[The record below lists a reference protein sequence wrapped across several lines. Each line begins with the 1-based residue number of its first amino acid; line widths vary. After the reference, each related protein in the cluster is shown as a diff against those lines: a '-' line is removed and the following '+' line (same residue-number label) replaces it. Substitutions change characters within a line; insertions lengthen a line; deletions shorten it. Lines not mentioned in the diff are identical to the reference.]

1 MKTNIASKALEAA
14 SIAVVT
20 PAASAA
26 ATARQV
32 AAQPA
37 DSVIHDRTVKI
48 EGLDIFYR
56 EAGSKDAP
64 TVLLLHGF
72 PSSSFQYRNLIPALA
87 DRYHVIAPDYPGF
100 GESSAPDHAKFAY
113 TFAHLTDV
121 IEALLGQIGVNSY
134 TIYIQDYGAPIGLR
148 LALRHPDRVTGLIV
162 QNGNAY
168 NEGIQDFWKPVEAL
182 WADPTPANR
191 NGLRKV
197 LTPELTKWQYL
208 NGVKDP
214 SRVDPDTWAH
224 DQRLLD
230 RPGNDEIQLDLFY
243 DYRTNVAL
251 YPEFQ
256 SFFRTRKPPTLIVWG
271 ANDEIFPA
279 AGAKAYLRDNPQAE
293 LHLID
298 SGHFALEDR
307 ADEIIPLIRDFLGR
321 TLPTR

>member
-1 MKTNIASKALEAA
+1 MKNVTLGSLAAA
-14 SIAVVT
+14 SMALGT
-20 PAASAA
+20 PGASQAAPAHQAA
-26 ATARQV
+26 AL
-32 AAQPA
+32 PSS
-37 DSVIHDRTVKI
+37 SVIHYRTAKV

-56 EAGSKDAP
+56 EAGPKDAP

-87 DRYHVIAPDYPGF
+87 DRYHVIAPDFPGF
-100 GESSAPDHAKFAY
+100 GNSSAPDHARFAY

-121 IEALLGQIGVNSY
+121 TEAVLSQVGVTSY
-134 TIYIQDYGAPIGLR
+134 TIYIQDYGAPVGLR

-168 NEGIQDFWKPVEAL
+168 KEGIQAFWKPVEDL
-182 WADPTPANR
+182 WANPTPANR
-191 NGLRKV
+191 NALRKV
-197 LTPELTKWQYL
+197 LTPELTKWQYV

-214 SRVDPDTWAH
+214 SRVDPDTWLH
-224 DQRLLD
+224 DQALLD
-230 RPGNDEIQLDLFY
+230 RPGNDEAQLDLFY

-256 SFFRTRKPPTLIVWG
+256 NFFRTRKPPTLIVWG

-279 AGAKAYLRDNPQAE
+279 DGAKAYLRDNPEAE
-293 LHLID
+293 LHLVD

-321 TLPTR
+321 TLPKR